1 MTATETFTFNLIDE
15 PWIPCVVPGK
25 DAPQLFSLRD
35 TLRKAHSLKEIA
47 ADSPLVTAS
56 LYRLCLAVLHHIF
69 GPRDSHAWYRLWQ
82 TREQGTWTAEQAA
95 ELDAYFVAPTRYR
108 RFDLFASERPFYQ
121 ANDARVKPV
130 CIANLRV
137 EVSSSQATL
146 FDHHQEAQQPAF
158 TPAEAA
164 RALAASQTFGL
175 GGLSGVRNVSF
186 VDGIGAQ
193 GIIFLAEG
201 DTLFETLLLNLF
213 PYPTKDDVFYTDPET
228 DVPAWDAEDPLA
240 PRSEPRGY
248 LDLLTWPNRRV
259 LLLPEQTEAG
269 VVIRQMKW
277 APDLQLSKKTLDPMQ
292 RYHPNTDASSS
303 KKQPWLPLRFNADR
317 ALWRDSYTL
326 LAKLSKDIRPPYVSQ
341 WLADLVRWDKYLD
354 AAQTYRLMT
363 FGIAKDRANVSFYRM
378 ERLPLPLRLLEDPAR
393 VGALSEAMTLANRTE
408 GALKRALGELARLL
422 ISAGDKTKPA
432 PAAEQPAKKKKGKK
446 SAAPEGGKKNEN
458 VDKLLDSWGVLSR
471 YWGQLETPFWRLAH
485 DLARA
490 SNSDE
495 MEAAQ
500 QTWSQTLYR
509 AARDTLDLTERYA
522 GDSPRALKAAV
533 QARSWLRY
541 LLGGILPKPNQ
552 SDNHSE
558 QKPEQEEES
567 V

>member
-1 MTATETFTFNLIDE
+1 MTTPEMFTFSLIDE
-15 PWIPCVVPGK
+15 PWIPCLVPDE

-35 TLRKAHSLKEIA
+35 TLGKAHSLKEIA
-47 ADSPLVTAS
+47 AESPLVTPS
-56 LYRLCLAVLHHIF
+56 LYRLCLAVLHHVF
-69 GPRDSHAWYRLWQ
+69 GPRDSRAWYRLWQ
-82 TREQGTWTAEQAA
+82 TRQQGEWTVEQAA
-95 ELDAYFVAPTRYR
+95 ELDAYFAEPTRYR
-108 RFDLFASERPFYQ
+108 RFDLFAQERPFYQ
-121 ANDARVKPV
+121 ADDVRVKPV
-130 CIANLRV
+130 CIANLKI

-146 FDHHQEAQQPAF
+146 FDHHQEIQRPTF

-164 RALAASQTFGL
+164 RALVTSQTFGL

-201 DTLFETLLLNLF
+201 DTLFETLLLNLV
-213 PYPTKDDVFYTDPET
+213 PYPTKDDVLYTSPET
-228 DVPAWDAEDPLA
+228 DVPAWDAEDPFA

-248 LDLLTWPNRRV
+248 LDLLTWPNRRIM
-259 LLLPEQTEAG
+259 LLPEHTEAG
-269 VVIRQMKW
+269 VVVRQMKW

-292 RYHPNTDASSS
+292 RYHPNPKPGLKPEDP
-303 KKQPWLPLRFNADR
+303 PWLPLRFDAER

-326 LAKLSKDIRPPYVSQ
+326 FSRHSTDIRPPYISP
-341 WLADLVRWDKYLD
+341 WLSNLVDDRCLD
-354 AAQTYRLMT
+354 AAQSYRLMA

-378 ERLPLPLRLLEDPAR
+378 ERLPLPLGLLERPAR

-408 GALKRALGELARLL
+408 GALRRAFSELATLL
-422 ISAGDKTKPA
+422 ISVRDQAKPP
-432 PAAEQPAKKKKGKK
+432 PAAEQPTKGKGKK
-446 SAAPEGGKKNEN
+446 SSATEGGKKNEN

-490 SNSDE
+490 SSPAE
-495 MEAAQ
+495 MEGAQ

-509 AARDTLDLTERYA
+509 AAWETLALAERCA

-533 QARSWLRY
+533 QARSWLHF
-541 LLGGILPKPNQ
+541 LLGGILSKPNQ
-552 SDNHSE
+552 SDDHSGKE
-558 QKPEQEEES
+558 SEQEEDT